1 MKIVLFRT
9 VIASVPF
16 LVMITLV
23 EFVECLAQIT
33 RTLKNVMLFVIF
45 IHLKMQ
51 PMSAALLQVGTM

>member
-9 VIASVPF
+9 VIASIPF

-45 IHLKMQ
+45 THLKRQ
-51 PMSAALLQVGTM
+51 PMSAALLQVGNM